1 MVELADTPDLGS
13 GAFGLR
19 VQVPSLANPQI
30 KEEIVTVN
38 KEITRLEQSNVKLT
52 LTIGKDDVRSE
63 YNGMIADYTKNIQL
77 PGFRKGKVPK
87 EVLERKFGDSL
98 KQEALGRIVEK
109 SVEEVFSDESLARE
123 DRPLPYSRPELS
135 EDEKL
140 ELDFDKDLQFSVIY
154 DVLPKLTVGKWEG
167 LTVEIPDVS
176 VSDEDL
182 NRELEQV
189 RERNAI
195 VLDKDDNE
203 KAAKDDVVTVN
214 YSELNDSGVV
224 IEGTERQDFVFTL
237 GSGYNIFRFDDDV
250 IGMKK
255 GETKDFDKSF
265 ADDFDDKE
273 LAGTTIKLRVSL
285 TALKIKKLPDLD
297 DDLAQDVDEKFNTL
311 EDLKTSIRDRLNKA
325 IEQRLKEIK
334 TNQLLEKIMETTPVI
349 IPESMIRIELDSRW
363 RNLARR
369 FNTDTE
375 GLYRIMEQS
384 GQKAA
389 SVLDEWRP
397 AASKAI
403 HSRLIVETLMEDLK
417 LEASNEDMEKEIENL
432 AEATGD
438 SAEQIRE
445 YYQREEMQ
453 EYLKEEVKERKL
465 FDILAEKN
473 TVKPGKKSNYV
484 DFMGNNG

>member
-1 MVELADTPDLGS
+1 M
-13 GAFGLR
+13 
-19 VQVPSLANPQI
+19 
-30 KEEIVTVN
+30 TVN

-63 YNGMIADYTKNIQL
+63 YDGMIAEYTKNIQL

-109 SVEEVFSDESLARE
+109 SVEEVFGDETLARE
-123 DRPLPYSRPELS
+123 DRPLPYSRPELK

-140 ELDFDKDLQFSVIY
+140 ELDFDKDLLFSVVY
-154 DVLPKLTVGKWEG
+154 DVLPKVTVGKWEG

-176 VSDEDL
+176 VSDDDIS
-182 NRELEQV
+182 RELEAV

-195 VLDKDDNE
+195 VLDKDDGE

-237 GSGYNIFRFDDDV
+237 GSGYNLFRFDDDV

-265 ADDFDDKE
+265 PEDFDDKE
-273 LAGTTIKLRVSL
+273 LAGKTKKLRVSI

-311 EDLKTSIRDRLNKA
+311 NDLKANIRERLNKN
-325 IEQRLKEIK
+325 IEQRLNDLK
-334 TNQLLEKIMETTPVI
+334 TNQILEKIMETTPVI
-349 IPESMIRIELDSRW
+349 IPESMIRVELDARW

-384 GQKAA
+384 GQNIQ

-397 AASKAI
+397 AATKAI
-403 HSRLIVETLMEDLK
+403 HSRLIVETLMEELK
-417 LEASNEDMEKEIENL
+417 LEASDLDLEKEIENL
-432 AEATGD
+432 AGTTGD
-438 SAEQIRE
+438 SVEQIKE
-445 YYQREEMQ
+445 YYQRDEMR
-453 EYLKEEVKERKL
+453 EYLKEDVKERKL
-465 FDILAEKN
+465 FAIFNEKN
-473 TVKPGKKSNYV
+473 TIKPGEKTKYL
-484 DFMGNNG
+484 DFLGNNG